1 MVRLLVTD
9 IPGHNEGRG
18 GAAAGGVSR
27 AAPRLGAGGGAQDSA
42 ANDPSAAIGFH
53 NHGPTR
59 ARRRPDCEADGS
71 FTALLLRTGGLS
83 AGKFDVYYY
92 PPEGKPKCRSKPEM
106 VKVLGDSVDLTGFDF
121 SAGVFT
127 SSIIK
132 PRGGGKPRPGSGAR
146 ERASNKPSRRFHSQG
161 EGLHIQDTIK
171 TLTVA

>member
-1 MVRLLVTD
+1 MLL
-9 IPGHNEGRG
+9 
-18 GAAAGGVSR
+18 
-27 AAPRLGAGGGAQDSA
+27 
-42 ANDPSAAIGFH
+42 
-53 NHGPTR
+53 TR
-59 ARRRPDCEADGS
+59 EKALVKTDCEADGS
-71 FTALLLRTGGLS
+71 FIVLLRTGGLS

-132 PRGGGKPRPGSGAR
+132 PRGGGKPRPGGGAR
-146 ERASNKPSRRFHSQG
+146 ERASNKHSRIF
-161 EGLHIQDTIK
+161 HIQDTIK

>member
-1 MVRLLVTD
+1 MKT
-9 IPGHNEGRG
+9 
-18 GAAAGGVSR
+18 
-27 AAPRLGAGGGAQDSA
+27 
-42 ANDPSAAIGFH
+42 
-53 NHGPTR
+53 
-59 ARRRPDCEADGS
+59 DCEADGS
-71 FTALLLRTGGLS
+71 FTALLRTGGLS

-146 ERASNKPSRRFHSQG
+146 DRASNKPSRKF
-161 EGLHIQDTIK
+161 TIK
-171 TLTVA
+171 ERAPTMAFTFKTLLRHLMWLNACLA